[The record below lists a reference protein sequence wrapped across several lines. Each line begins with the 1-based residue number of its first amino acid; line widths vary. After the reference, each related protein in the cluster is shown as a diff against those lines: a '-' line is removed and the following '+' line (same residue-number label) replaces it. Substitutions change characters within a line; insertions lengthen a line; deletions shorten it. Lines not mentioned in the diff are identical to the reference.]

1 MTNFLEALSPID
13 GRYVKQTQALR
24 DYFSEFALFRYRIRV
39 EVEYLISLSYLSLP
53 KFQSLEAQQVVQ
65 LRSLYTDFTIEHAQE
80 IKQIELR
87 TNHDIKA
94 VEYFIKDKL
103 EGFGL
108 SDVKEWVHFGL
119 TSQDINN
126 TAIPLS
132 MKESADTIIF
142 PNLEM
147 LSHAI
152 MKLAMEWKDIPMLA
166 RTHGQAASPTTVGKE
181 LYVFVERL
189 NIQIEQLKKT
199 VWAAKFGGATGN
211 FNAHKVAFPQTD
223 WVNFANEFVGSLG
236 LFRSKTTTQIEHYD
250 HLAAYCQN
258 MMRINTILID
268 FCRDVWMY
276 ISMDYFGQR
285 VNAGETGSSAMPHK
299 VNPIDFENAE
309 GNLGFA
315 NSMLDHFAQKLPI
328 SRLQRD
334 LSDSTV
340 LRNIGVPFAH
350 CLIAFQSIHKGLG
363 KLTLNENALSADL
376 KNHTVVISEAIQT
389 ILRREGYTE
398 PYEALKG
405 LTRGNNRIDLMEIHR
420 FIDELQVSDM
430 VKAELKQITP
440 ENYTGIIQFES

>member
-24 DYFSEFALFRYRIRV
+24 DYFSEFALFRYRIHV

-53 KFQSLEAQQVVQ
+53 KFQPLEPQQIVQ

-94 VEYFIKDKL
+94 VEYFIKNKL
-103 EGFGL
+103 KGFGL

-132 MKESADTIIF
+132 MKESADMIIF
-142 PNLEM
+142 PNLET

-223 WVNFANEFVGSLG
+223 WVNFANEFVCSLG

-258 MMRINTILID
+258 MMRINNILID

-350 CLIAFQSIHKGLG
+350 CLIAFQSIHKGLA

-389 ILRREGYTE
+389 ILRREGYQE

-405 LTRGNNRIDLMEIHR
+405 LTRGNNRIGLTEIHR
-420 FIDELQVSDM
+420 FIDELNVSDLIK
-430 VKAELKQITP
+430 VELKQITP